1 MKKSHSPIYLLLAC
15 LILTGLLGTITFLSL
30 TYQATAATPA
40 AGDGSN
46 DNAYAGPG
54 GRGGRPTM
62 VPTAQ
67 LRFAGSDAAISPGI
81 LSPGQPMTYTF
92 TLLNDGGTMIANNAT
107 LEIPWNGNQTFIDF
121 SSNNPDWK
129 VKSVDSK
136 ELFIDLGNVA
146 IGETGKIIIH
156 ATFATNYL
164 KTIYKQTVYL
174 NWNDEHAARH
184 AGTNLFAQV
193 NLLTTPGTSP
203 APGTG
208 SDENPTPTP
217 GPNTSDVIP
226 TSGAFAPVVSQA
238 NTDSVWYFPATQHT
252 LSNGFLQYWK
262 DHGSVTNLGYPISQ
276 EFQENGRTVQYFERV
291 VMEYWPE
298 NPDPYKVLL
307 RSIGVDIN
315 GVDPGVA
322 PDSPTASDGS
332 VYYPET
338 GHWLDG
344 RFVDTWK
351 NMGGLAQF
359 GFPITEPVIEG
370 NTLIQWTERARFE
383 LDLSRPNQLVTLGL
397 VGEEDATN
405 KGY

>member
-40 AGDGSN
+40 ADDGSG
-46 DNAYAGPG
+46 NANADAGPPGG
-54 GRGGRPTM
+54 GRHPRPTM

-81 LSPGQPMTYTF
+81 LSPGAPMTYTF
-92 TLLNDGGTMIANNAT
+92 TILNDGGTMIANNAT
-107 LEIPWNGNQTFIDF
+107 LEIPWNGDQTFVDF
-121 SSNNPDWK
+121 SSDNPDWK
-129 VKSVDSK
+129 VKSVDST

-146 IGETGKIIIH
+146 INETGKITIH

-164 KTIYKQTVYL
+164 KTIFKQTVYL

-184 AGTNLFAQV
+184 AGTNLYAQV
-193 NLLTTPGTSP
+193 NLLSTPT
-203 APGTG
+203 AG
-208 SDENPTPTP
+208 SGAAPTPTP
-217 GPNTSDVIP
+217 APTTTPDTIP
-226 TSGAFAPVVSQA
+226 TSGAFAPVASQA
-238 NTDSVWYFPATQHT
+238 STDSVWYFPATQHT
-252 LSNGFLQYWK
+252 LCGGFLQYWK
-262 DHGSVTNLGYPISQ
+262 DHGSVTNLGYPISE

-307 RSIGVDIN
+307 RSIGVDLN
-315 GVDPGVA
+315 GVDPAVS

-332 VYYPET
+332 VYYSET

-344 RFVDTWK
+344 RFVDTWES
-351 NMGGLAQF
+351 MGGLAQF

-397 VGEEDATN
+397 VGEEEARS